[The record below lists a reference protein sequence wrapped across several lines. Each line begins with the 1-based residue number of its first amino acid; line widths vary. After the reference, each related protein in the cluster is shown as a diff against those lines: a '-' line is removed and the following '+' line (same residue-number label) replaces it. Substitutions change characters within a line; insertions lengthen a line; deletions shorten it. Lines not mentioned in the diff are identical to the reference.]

1 MVSEQHFYADRDGP
15 LRILLKQLR
24 AADVRGKVA
33 RLFFERELQSPV
45 PQGNLFSSIRFVA
58 AITTIETAQWLIQ
71 VGATGL
77 IQNLAGFVRGPVREL
92 LRPHSAGV
100 IDAQDENARNYAAEQ
115 EAEERKAQGRV
126 QKLQD
131 RLVTRT
137 KPYEAL
143 NDFVELTEA
152 HWPELPDPFKAWLS
166 NEISALMAI
175 LDLEH
180 RIRWEGE
187 VLWTPREFPL
197 ILRIIGRYE
206 LPVVPDYLMVLPALG
221 MNEQAAAKYFRRFSF
236 CAAAGQTIERL
247 LAASPSPRALEG
259 LVRFVRESGYVS
271 DAARATLRT
280 IVTNLLQT
288 SAVRAD
294 ALQIL
299 AAQGEKNEFFIDL
312 LKDPAPAIAQQAFII
327 LVERQ
332 DRATIERELS
342 RLLDDDATLK
352 VGEVEIPYDSS
363 LNWIGKIRQRECP
376 ELR

>member
-1 MVSEQHFYADRDGP
+1 VVSEQHFYADRDGP

-152 HWPELPDPFKAWLS
+152 HWPELSDTFNAWLS

-197 ILRIIGRYE
+197 LLRIISRYD
-206 LPVVPDYLMVLPALG
+206 LPIVPDYLMVLPALG
-221 MNEQAAAKYFRRFSF
+221 MNEQAAVKYFRRFSF
-236 CAAAGQTIERL
+236 TEVAGRTLERL

-271 DAARATLRT
+271 DTVLATLRT
-280 IVTNLLQT
+280 IATDVGQT
-288 SAVRAD
+288 PAVRAD

-299 AAQGEKNEFFIDL
+299 AAQGEKNEFFADL
-312 LKDPAPAIAQQAFII
+312 RQDPEPAISRQAFIT
-327 LVERQ
+327 LVDRQ

-342 RLLDDDATLK
+342 RPSRWEKLK
-352 VGEVEIPYDSS
+352 
-363 LNWIGKIRQRECP
+363 
-376 ELR
+376 